1 MKDTEANLMMSE
13 AEEIKETAHSEDAQT
28 TEIHP
33 EETTTQIVEEVIT
46 QQQVI
51 DPPIDDQAEG
61 NIIAEKLQELEGAV
75 MESPPNEAFPEPSI
89 AVEDTAIQSES
100 LMEEIPITEDD
111 NKTEEEV
118 GEAEEV
124 EASAAAETDMT
135 EPEIEEPGAE
145 ESEDAD
151 TETSIASNETS
162 VAEELPTTPEN
173 YNCGDLQEAIEVGA
187 ISMIKKQDILDELS
201 QLIVNIDHSTREQ
214 VEKLKHSYFRISK
227 AETEELRKVFIEN
240 GGDEADFQVPEDELD
255 SEFKELL
262 AQYKHKKALLL
273 EKDESKKE
281 ENYVKKLRL
290 IDRLQALVESQEDF
304 NKRYNEFKEIQQRW
318 KEYNPVPHE
327 RVKELWRNYQIQ
339 SEKFYDLVKINNQF
353 RDYDYKKNLEL
364 KTILCEAVE
373 RLAGEPDAISAYYQS
388 QKLFLQWREIGPVAR
403 DVRETLW
410 ARFKTASAVV
420 NKKYQTHF
428 DSLKEKEEENL
439 KEKTALCDTVEAID
453 YESLR
458 SFNDW
463 EKKTQ
468 EVIELQKK
476 WHSIGFATKKHSS
489 KIYDRFRKACD
500 NYFNKKG
507 AFYKSLKKEMEKN
520 LQLRRQLIEKAEAM
534 KERTDWKETTKEIIE
549 LQNEW
554 KKIGPVS
561 RKYSDLLW
569 KQFITTCDFF
579 FDQKN
584 KTSNSLKTKES
595 TNLTTKKLLI
605 QKIKSI
611 DEKLPNSEALT
622 ALKLLIAEWNTVGH
636 VPFKEKDKIYKAFR
650 DAVDKQYDRLN
661 VAQSDRK
668 MQQYRNILTEISDG
682 GQNKGKLHSE
692 RDKLMRM
699 YERMKQELQTF
710 ENNVGFFNVSSKGGG
725 AMLKEME
732 NRIERLKN
740 EMELIVKKIDAI
752 DENLE

>member
-1 MKDTEANLMMSE
+1 MKDTEANLMMDE
-13 AEEIKETAHSEDAQT
+13 TEEIKEMVHPEDTQS

-33 EETTTQIVEEVIT
+33 EETTTQIVEEETV

-51 DPPIDDQAEG
+51 DPPVGDQVEEDVKSERLQEQDDAVAEGLQDEPLPEIAIDIAEEEMAIQAE
-61 NIIAEKLQELEGAV
+61 LL
-75 MESPPNEAFPEPSI
+75 F
-89 AVEDTAIQSES
+89 
-100 LMEEIPITEDD
+100 EEIP
-111 NKTEEEV
+111 
-118 GEAEEV
+118 
-124 EASAAAETDMT
+124 
-135 EPEIEEPGAE
+135 
-145 ESEDAD
+145 
-151 TETSIASNETS
+151 
-162 VAEELPTTPEN
+162 TTPDN
-173 YNCGDLQEAIEVGA
+173 YCGDLQEAIEVGA
-187 ISMIKKQDILDELS
+187 ISMINKQDILDELR
-201 QLIVNIDHSTREQ
+201 QLLTSIDHTSRGKVDQ
-214 VEKLKHSYFRISK
+214 LKHSYHRITK
-227 AETEELRKVFIEN
+227 AETDELRKVFIEN
-240 GGDEADFQVPEDELD
+240 GGDEASFQAPEDELE
-255 SEFKELL
+255 SELKDLL
-262 AQYKHKKALLL
+262 AQYKHQKVLLL

-290 IDRLQALVESQEDF
+290 IDRLQALVESQDDF

-327 RVKELWRNYQIQ
+327 HVKELWRNYQIQ

-373 RLAGEPDAISAYYQS
+373 RLVDEPDAISAYYQS
-388 QKLFLQWREIGPVAR
+388 QKLFMQWREIGPVAR
-403 DVRETLW
+403 DVREGLW
-410 ARFKTASAVV
+410 ARFKAASAMI
-420 NKKYQTHF
+420 NKNHQTHY

-439 KEKTALCDTVEAID
+439 KEKTALCEKVESID

-476 WHSIGFATKKHSS
+476 WHSIGFATRKHSN
-489 KIYDRFRKACD
+489 KIYDRFRRACD
-500 NYFNKKG
+500 HYFNKKS
-507 AFYKSLKKEMEKN
+507 AIYKSLKKEMEKN
-520 LQLRRQLIEKAEAM
+520 LQLRKQLIDKAEAL
-534 KERTDWKETTKEIIE
+534 KERTDWKEASKEIIE

-554 KKIGPVS
+554 KKIGPVA
-561 RKYSDLLW
+561 RKYSDVLW
-569 KQFITTCDFF
+569 KQFITTCDYF

-584 KTSNSLKTKES
+584 KTSNSQKSKET
-595 TNLTTKKLLI
+595 TNLATKKLLI
-605 QKIKSI
+605 QKIKTI
-611 DEKLPNSEALT
+611 DEKLSNNEALT

-636 VPFKEKDKIYKAFR
+636 VPFKEKDRIYKAFR
-650 DAVDKQYDRLN
+650 EAVDKQYDRLN

-682 GQNKGKLHSE
+682 GQNRGKLHSE
-692 RDKLMRM
+692 REKLMRM

-710 ENNVGFFNVSSKGGG
+710 ENNVGFFTVSSKGGG

-732 NRIERLKN
+732 NRIERLRN